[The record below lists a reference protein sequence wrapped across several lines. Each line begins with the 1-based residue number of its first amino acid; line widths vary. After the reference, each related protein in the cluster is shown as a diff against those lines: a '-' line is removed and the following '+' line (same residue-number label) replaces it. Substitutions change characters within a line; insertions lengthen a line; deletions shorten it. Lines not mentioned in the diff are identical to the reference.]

1 MTSRRGFALL
11 AALWLLVAFSVASLA
26 LAKVGRARRLVA
38 ANLAERVQAEA
49 AARGGIEQVRA
60 RLARRP
66 QGADALGAPGAA
78 ALDPW
83 HGVDSLLMD
92 TVALGEAR
100 TTVRVRDLG
109 TALNVNRASEDELR
123 RLFVALRLDAGQADR
138 LAQCIM
144 DWRDPDDLHRARGA
158 ERDAYLKA
166 GAPALPRN
174 GPFQT
179 LPELLSVQGMTRAI
193 YYRVRPYLTLL
204 GSGQV
209 NLNLAD
215 RPVLLA
221 LPGITEEAV
230 AVLLRFRR
238 QQRTMGSVTDL
249 ERDLSPGA
257 RQALE
262 AELPALLAQ
271 TTTETREVE
280 VTSDGWLPGSPVRAR
295 VTGLLVRARSA
306 VFYVWSRTE

>member
-1 MTSRRGFALL
+1 MTNRRGFALL

-49 AARGGIEQVRA
+49 AARGGVEQVRA
-60 RLARRP
+60 RLARRL
-66 QGADALGAPGAA
+66 QGAEAPGLAV
-78 ALDPW
+78 LDPW

-92 TVALGEAR
+92 SVTLGEAR
-100 TTVRVRDLG
+100 TAVRVRDLG
-109 TALNVNRASEDELR
+109 AVLNLNRATEDELR
-123 RLFVALRLDAGQADR
+123 RLFGALRVDAGQADR

-166 GAPALPRN
+166 GAAALPRN

-179 LPELLSVQGMTRAI
+179 LPELLSVQGMTPAI
-193 YYRVRPYLTLL
+193 YDRVRPYLTLL

-230 AVLLRFRR
+230 AVLLRYRL

-249 ERDLSPGA
+249 ERELSPDA
-257 RQALE
+257 RRALE
-262 AELPALLAQ
+262 AELPALLAE

-280 VTSDGWLPGSPVRAR
+280 VTSDGWLPGSPMRAR
-295 VTGLLVRARSA
+295 VTGLVVRARSA